1 MDYTENLQD
10 YIDSYENMDIAI
22 DGMLDDVNIKEM
34 KDFINEMKKE
44 FENTFAEEYQN
55 KVDELEEIGQE
66 EYENEYEERCHEY
79 WSDQF

>member
-1 MDYTENLQD
+1 MDYTEYLQD
-10 YIDSYENMDIAI
+10 YIDSYENMDSAI
-22 DGMLDDVNIKEM
+22 YGMLDDVNIKEM

>member
-1 MDYTENLQD
+1 MDYTEYLQD
-10 YIDSYENMDIAI
+10 YIDSYENMDSAI

-34 KDFINEMKKE
+34 KDFINEIKKE

>member
-1 MDYTENLQD
+1 MDYTEYLQD
-10 YIDSYENMDIAI
+10 YIDSYENMDSAI

-55 KVDELEEIGQE
+55 KVDELE
-66 EYENEYEERCHEY
+66 
-79 WSDQF
+79 

>member
-1 MDYTENLQD
+1 MDYTEYLQD
-10 YIDSYENMDIAI
+10 YIDSYENMDSAI

-66 EYENEYEERCHEY
+66 EYENEYEERCHEF

>member
-1 MDYTENLQD
+1 MDYTEYLQD
-10 YIDSYENMDIAI
+10 YIDSYENMDSAI

-44 FENTFAEEYQN
+44 FDNTFAEEYQN

>member
-1 MDYTENLQD
+1 MDYTEYLQD
-10 YIDSYENMDIAI
+10 YIDSYENMDSAI

-34 KDFINEMKKE
+34 KDFINEIKKE
-44 FENTFAEEYQN
+44 FENSFAEEYQN

>member
-1 MDYTENLQD
+1 MDYTEYLQD
-10 YIDSYENMDIAI
+10 YIDSYENMDSAI

>member
-1 MDYTENLQD
+1 MDYTEYLQD
-10 YIDSYENMDIAI
+10 YIDSYENMDSAI

-44 FENTFAEEYQN
+44 FENTFSEEYQN

>member
-1 MDYTENLQD
+1 MDYTEYLQD
-10 YIDSYENMDIAI
+10 YIDSYENMDSAI

-44 FENTFAEEYQN
+44 FENSFAEEYQN

>member
-1 MDYTENLQD
+1 MDYTEYLQD
-10 YIDSYENMDIAI
+10 YIDSYENMDSAI

-55 KVDELEEIGQE
+55 KIDELEEIGQE